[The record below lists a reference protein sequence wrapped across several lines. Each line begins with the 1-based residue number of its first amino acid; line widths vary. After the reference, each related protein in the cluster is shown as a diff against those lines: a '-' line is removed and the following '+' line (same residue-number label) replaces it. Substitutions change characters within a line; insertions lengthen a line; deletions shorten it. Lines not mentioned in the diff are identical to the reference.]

1 MFKYALPRIFLFLL
15 SLILSAS
22 TCWASRETEPEIAF
36 IRMGAIDTFPPARM
50 KTEVFLP
57 LGTGPFPV
65 LIFAHGRPSN
75 RYDRSVLSDP
85 VPFVHVKY
93 WLKHGFA
100 VVAPI
105 RPGYGATGGLDREGS
120 GAAINNDLKQCHS
133 AGDLVPFMQRGMAA
147 LRSTLD
153 WVKQQTWAK
162 PKAIV
167 LEGHGA
173 GGFLV
178 TALAAE
184 NPDGVVGFINFAGGA
199 ASFPESGISYSC
211 ADKQLTQ
218 IFSQAGQ
225 TMRAPSIWLYAENDG
240 FWGPDAPKKWHAA
253 FAKDLR
259 VPSEFIFT
267 GPLPN
272 FDGHYLLNYGG
283 VLWAESVNRFVERL
297 QLRE

>member
-1 MFKYALPRIFLFLL
+1 MFVRSLARIFFCLCALVL
-15 SLILSAS
+15 STS
-22 TCWASRETEPEIAF
+22 TCWAAGDADPEIAF
-36 IRMGAIDTFPPARM
+36 IRMEAVDTFPPARM

-57 LGTGPFPV
+57 LGEGPFPV
-65 LIFAHGRPSN
+65 LIFAHGRPST
-75 RYDRSVLSDP
+75 RYDRSVLSNP
-85 VPFVHVKY
+85 IPFVHVKY
-93 WLKHGFA
+93 WLKQGFA
-100 VVAPI
+100 VVASI

-133 AGDLVPFMQRGMAA
+133 AGDLTPFMQRGMASV
-147 LRSTLD
+147 RTTLD

-178 TALAAE
+178 TTLAAE
-184 NPDGVVGFINFAGGA
+184 NPDGVVGVINFAGGA
-199 ASFPESGISYSC
+199 AAFPEAGISHSC

-218 IFSQAGQ
+218 IFSQAGR
-225 TMRAPSIWLYAENDG
+225 TMRVPSIWLYAENDG

-253 FAKDLR
+253 FAKHLTA
-259 VPSEFIFT
+259 PSEFILT

-283 VLWAESVNRFVERL
+283 IVWVGSLNRFIERL
-297 QLRE
+297 PIR